1 MGVEKYLKQGKII
14 VFVVSNKNYIDRIND
29 ITLAV
34 TKTSKNVIY
43 VSLNKPYN
51 ILVETFEKKK
61 IDVKKL
67 SFIDCVSGR
76 VSKPKDFKVSFVSSP
91 KALTELSITMNEMLK
106 PAVDAM
112 IFDSLS
118 TLLVYDDPSTVVK
131 FAHSVISKI
140 RTTNKEFV
148 IVSLS
153 EDADKNVLKDIGM
166 FVDKVVALK

>member
-1 MGVEKYLKQGKII
+1 MDVTKHLKEGKII
-14 VFVVSNKNYIDRIND
+14 VFVVSNKKYVERIND

-34 TKTSKNVIY
+34 TKTNKSVIY

-51 ILVETFEKKK
+51 VLIDTFLKKK

-67 SFIDCVSGR
+67 SFIDSVSSK
-76 VSKPKDFKVSFVSSP
+76 VSKPKDYKVSFVSSP

-106 PAVDAM
+106 STDSM

-118 TLLVYDDPSTVVK
+118 TLLVYEDPSTVIK

-148 IVSLS
+148 IISLS
-153 EDADKNVLKDIGM
+153 EDVDKSVLKDIGM
-166 FVDKVVALK
+166 FVDKVVTLK